1 MADLNDVL
9 DPERIAMLRE
19 LDGGDGTL
27 LPAVADEYQADA
39 DAQLET
45 MRAAVGAGDAATLQ
59 RAAHTLKG
67 ASANLGATAVAE
79 LSRRLE
85 GQARDGDVGGAPPLL
100 DAIAAELARVRGA
113 LRDVV
118 AGV

>member
-1 MADLNDVL
+1 MADLVL
-9 DPERIAMLRE
+9 DPERVALLRE

-27 LPAVADEYQADA
+27 LPAVADEYQRDA
-39 DAQLET
+39 AAQVEA
-45 MRAAVGAGDAATLQ
+45 MRSAAAAGDASTLQ

-67 ASANLGATAVAE
+67 ASANVGAATMAD
-79 LSRRLE
+79 LCRRLE
-85 GQARDGDVGGAPPLL
+85 GQARDARLAGAAPL
-100 DAIAAELARVRGA
+100 IEGIEAELGRVRAA